1 MTDIWVVTGG
11 IGSGKS
17 TVCQA
22 LEDMGAI
29 YIDADKIGHQVL
41 EAGGGAYEPVAEL
54 WPSVVT
60 DGRIDRAT
68 LAAIVFEDPKA
79 LSELE
84 SITHPAIAAAIADRI
99 SEADGKTVVVEVSV
113 PADLLGVGWMRTIVA
128 DLPVEVRRERLRARG
143 MDDADIDRRLA
154 AQPTREGW
162 KALGR
167 WIISTAG
174 SKEEVIDRAANLW
187 ATAIMRR
194 R

>member
-1 MTDIWVVTGG
+1 MTDTWVVTGG

-17 TVCQA
+17 TVRLA
-22 LEDMGAI
+22 LEDMGAVT
-29 YIDADKIGHQVL
+29 IDADKVGHQVL
-41 EAGGGAYEPVAEL
+41 ESGGAAYEAVGEH

-60 DGRIDRAT
+60 NGRIDRAA
-68 LAAIVFEDPKA
+68 LAAIVFEDPQA

-84 SITHPAIAAAIADRI
+84 SITHPAIAAAIAGRI
-99 SEADGKTVVVEVSV
+99 AEAGAKTVVVEVSV
-113 PADLLGVGWMRTIVA
+113 PTDLLGVGWMRTIVA

-143 MDDADIDRRLA
+143 MDDADIDRRMTS
-154 AQPTREGW
+154 QPTREGW

-174 SKEEVIDRAANLW
+174 SKEEVIDRATNLW

-194 R
+194 

>member
-1 MTDIWVVTGG
+1 MTDTWVVTGG

-17 TVCQA
+17 TVRLA
-22 LEDMGAI
+22 LEDMGAVT
-29 YIDADKIGHQVL
+29 IDADKVGHQVL
-41 EAGGGAYEPVAEL
+41 ESGGAAYEAVVEH

-60 DGRIDRAT
+60 NGRIDRAA
-68 LAAIVFEDPKA
+68 LAAIVFEDPQA

-84 SITHPAIAAAIADRI
+84 SITHPAIAAAIAGRI
-99 SEADGKTVVVEVSV
+99 AEAGAKTVVVEVSV
-113 PADLLGVGWMRTIVA
+113 PTDLLGVGWMRTIVA

-143 MDDADIDRRLA
+143 MDDADIDRRMTS
-154 AQPTREGW
+154 QPTREGW

-174 SKEEVIDRAANLW
+174 SKEEVIDRATNLW

-194 R
+194 